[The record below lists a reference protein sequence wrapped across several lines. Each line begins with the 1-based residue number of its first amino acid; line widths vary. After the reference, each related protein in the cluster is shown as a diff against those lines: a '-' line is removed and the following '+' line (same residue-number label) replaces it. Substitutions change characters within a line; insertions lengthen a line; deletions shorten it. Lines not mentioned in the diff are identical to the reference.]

1 MYIENF
7 KYEEETLEI
16 ELTKNQ
22 EHEFILSTIDVAKG
36 YGVSESNIRETK
48 RVHKDELKENVHFL
62 FLEVETNGGKQRKL
76 FWTKRGVIRLGFF
89 IKSERA
95 KKFRD
100 WSENLIIDVIENET
114 PKKEEQREIELS
126 ISEINGEL
134 RISHCSIAF
143 ESEVKEKLIRNTIT
157 KHISDFEKL
166 GQIYFEEE
174 ERFNSVGAMNMK
186 RIYLLN
192 EQQTILL
199 FSILRNSELLMKL
212 KIATIRK
219 FSEMRNQLLLSDF
232 NKVQNEK
239 FSNFDTVEG
248 LKKYR
253 EFNKELIKLI
263 KLISSQDK
271 KTLAF
276 LDKMNK
282 NLNQKSPIE
291 LFGINL
297 ID

>member
-1 MYIENF
+1 MLFEYENEATYIEVTSH
-7 KYEEETLEI
+7 KA
-16 ELTKNQ
+16 
-22 EHEFILSTIDVAKG
+22 HEFVLTTKEVSKG
-36 YGVSESNIRETK
+36 YGVLEESILKTK
-48 RVHKDELKENVHFL
+48 SRHLDELKENVHFL
-62 FLEVETNGGKQRKL
+62 FLEVETNGGKQRKI

-126 ISEINGEL
+126 ISEINGEI

-253 EFNKELIKLI
+253 EFNSELIELAKT
-263 KLISSQDK
+263 ISNLDK
-271 KTLAF
+271 KTL
-276 LDKMNK
+276 LLVDKISK

-291 LFGINL
+291 LFVINL
-297 ID
+297 LD

>member
-1 MYIENF
+1 MYF
-7 KYEEETLEI
+7 KYEQEILEI
-16 ELTKNQ
+16 EVLPDQ
-22 EHEFILSTIDVAKG
+22 AHEFLLTTAEVAKG
-36 YGVSESNIRETK
+36 YGVSIENIRSQK
-48 RVHKDELKENVHFL
+48 SNHADELIEDIHFINNMT
-62 FLEVETNGGKQRKL
+62 FFDGKQNRKTT

-199 FSILRNSELLMKL
+199 FSILRNSELLIKL
-212 KIATIRK
+212 KITTIRK

-253 EFNKELIKLI
+253 KFNSELIELAKT
-263 KLISSQDK
+263 ISNLDN
-271 KTLAF
+271 KTL
-276 LDKMNK
+276 LLVDKISK